1 MLPPMAAACIP
12 RLIMNKVRIIT
23 DSDAYLSPDVL
34 QQYEIEIIPHRL
46 KIGGSFY
53 EEDADF
59 TADDLFAKLSD
70 AQQAGLAPI
79 PEVQAPHVNTF
90 LDYFQGNH
98 DGQPIVAIH
107 MSSHLSP
114 MWAQARKAAE
124 MLKGRYTIRVLDS
137 QSASFGLGLLVQK
150 AAAAADSGANVN
162 EIARIVNGAV
172 PHLYATFFTES
183 LSYLQRS
190 AHLGASQS
198 LLGTMLGI
206 KAMLMMEDGRLV
218 TQEKV
223 QTREEV
229 VEKMHEFVAEFA
241 TVREIG
247 VMQHAYDTQRNELI
261 ARLQESLPKVPIHK
275 VDYPPSLAA
284 YIGANTLGVVVYEGT
299 Y

>member
-1 MLPPMAAACIP
+1 MS
-12 RLIMNKVRIIT
+12 KVRILT
-23 DSDAYLSPDVL
+23 DSNAYLGPDLLGSHEV
-34 QQYEIEIIPHRL
+34 EVIPHRI
-46 KIGGSFY
+46 KVGGSFY
-53 EEDADF
+53 EEDPDF
-59 TADDLFAKLSD
+59 QVEDLLRTLSA
-70 AQQAGLAPI
+70 AQQTGGALAP
-79 PEVQAPHVNTF
+79 ELQAPPINTF
-90 LDYFQGNH
+90 LDYYQGNQ
-98 DGQPIVAIH
+98 DGRPIVAVH

-137 QSASFGLGLLVQK
+137 QATSFGLGLLVQM
-150 AAAAADSGANVN
+150 AAQAADGGAGVN

-183 LSYLQRS
+183 LGYLQRS
-190 AHLGASQS
+190 ANLGGSQS

-229 VEKMHEFVAEFA
+229 TEKLHEFVAEFA

-247 VMQHAYDTQRNELI
+247 ILHHNYDTQANDLA
-261 ARLQESLPKVPIHK
+261 ARLRETLPKVSIRR
-275 VDYPPSLAA
+275 VTYPPSLAT
-284 YIGANTLGVVVYEGT
+284 YIGPHTLGVIVYEGT
-299 Y
+299 F

>member
-1 MLPPMAAACIP
+1 MANVRIVTDSNAYLPPEVVE
-12 RLIMNKVRIIT
+12 K
-23 DSDAYLSPDVL
+23 YH
-34 QQYEIEIIPHRL
+34 IEIIPHRL

-59 TADDLFAKLSD
+59 PAEELFRKLSE
-70 AQQAGLAPI
+70 AQENGLSTV

-137 QSASFGLGLLVQK
+137 QSTSFGLGLLVQMAAK
-150 AAAAADSGANVN
+150 ASADGAAIAD
-162 EIARIVNGAV
+162 IARIVNGAV
-172 PHLYATFFTES
+172 PHLYATLFTES
-183 LSYLQRS
+183 LGYLQRS
-190 AHLGASQS
+190 ANLSASQS

-206 KAMLMMEDGRLV
+206 KAMLMIEDGKLA

-223 QTREEV
+223 QTRDEV
-229 VEKMHEFVAEFA
+229 VDKLHEFVAEFA
-241 TVREIG
+241 AVREIG
-247 VMQHAYDTQRNELI
+247 VLHHAYEPQRYELVT
-261 ARLQESLPKVPIHK
+261 RLRETMPKVPIHK

-284 YIGANTLGVVVYEGT
+284 YVGPNTVGVIVYEGM

>member
-1 MLPPMAAACIP
+1 MS
-12 RLIMNKVRIIT
+12 KVRIIT
-23 DSDAYLSPDVL
+23 DSNAYLGPDLLGSYDV
-34 QQYEIEIIPHRL
+34 EVIPHRI
-46 KIGGSFY
+46 KVGSAFF
-53 EEDADF
+53 EEDNDF
-59 TADDLFAKLSD
+59 QVEDLFRTLSD
-70 AQQAGLAPI
+70 AQQAGSMVT
-79 PEVQAPHVNTF
+79 PELQAPSINTF

-98 DGQPIVAIH
+98 DGRPIVAVH
-107 MSSHLSP
+107 MSSQLSP

-137 QSASFGLGLLVQK
+137 QTTSFGLGLLVQM
-150 AAAAADSGANVN
+150 AAQAADDGASVN

-183 LSYLQRS
+183 LAYLQRS
-190 AHLGASQS
+190 ANLGGSQS

-229 VEKMHEFVAEFA
+229 TEKLHEFVAEFA

-247 VMQHAYDTQRNELI
+247 IMHHSYETQCNDLI
-261 ARLQESLPKVPIHK
+261 ARLRETLPRISARR
-275 VDYPPSLAA
+275 VDYPPSLAT
-284 YIGANTLGVVVYEGT
+284 YIGPNTLGVVVYEGT

>member
-1 MLPPMAAACIP
+1 MS
-12 RLIMNKVRIIT
+12 KVRIIT
-23 DSDAYLSPDVL
+23 DSDAYLPPEVL
-34 QQYEIEIIPHRL
+34 SKYEIEVIPHRI
-46 KIGGSFY
+46 KVGGSFY
-53 EEDADF
+53 EEDSEF
-59 TADDLFAKLSD
+59 TADDLFRTLSD
-70 AQQAGLAPI
+70 AQAAGLHAV
-79 PEVQAPHVNTF
+79 PEVQAPPVNTF

-107 MSSHLSP
+107 MSSQLSP

-137 QSASFGLGLLVQK
+137 QTTSYGLGMLVQM
-150 AAAAADSGANVN
+150 AASAAGTGANVH
-162 EIARIVNGAV
+162 EIARVVNGAV

-183 LSYLQRS
+183 LGYLQRS
-190 AHLGASQS
+190 ASLSGSQS

-206 KAMLMMEDGRLV
+206 KAMLMLEEGRLV

-229 VEKMHEFVAEFA
+229 TEKMHEFVAEFA

-247 VMQHAYDTQRNELI
+247 IMHHNYETQRNELI
-261 ARLQESLPKVPIHK
+261 NRLRETLPKVPVRK

-284 YIGANTLGVVVYEGT
+284 YVGPNTLGVVVYEGT